1 MQESECVCMNVHA
14 TDVYGALDDMAVGI
28 RLVLLMS
35 IRQLLPAGG
44 VGRYLVHSAGV
55 ESYLS
60 RLPMASSMR
69 LILHASGKRAGLLAC
84 FVADNYT
91 ITMDGSIDRSINQNS

>member
-1 MQESECVCMNVHA
+1 MCTRR

-44 VGRYLVHSAGV
+44 VGSVSRSYRRRGELPVSAADGF
-55 ESYLS
+55 E
-60 RLPMASSMR
+60 
-69 LILHASGKRAGLLAC
+69 HAFNPAYVAPGKRAGLPAC
-84 FVADNYT
+84 FGADNY
-91 ITMDGSIDRSINQNS
+91 DGRIDRSISRSRNS